1 MEDMGACCGIQSA
14 KTDDSNGVSVKL
26 VVIENFEQTTLTNE
40 QENFGSEAKDPVN
53 LNGQEN
59 IAPDDQSQV
68 VSNNQKNDED
78 IIISDGQENCV
89 PHDPVNV
96 VSSIRDNV
104 SCDQYSVIQSD
115 ESSTQEKIFDGDCSG
130 RNSEVAKNGNDQTPV
145 EGQDDDIV
153 NKSPIRG
160 QEEKDS
166 NEENVAD
173 VQNLSIGTEKI
184 KVNEEPVND
193 VELKTREAHLP
204 QVDCSNLPSSQV
216 TTANQKD
223 QVTVELPSGGKEGG
237 EVCPKDPAVNGPL
250 NDVENEATVVDP
262 LSTAELQ
269 GREQTD
275 CCQSDAGVK
284 DARAGSEGSH
294 LDEANSSAG
303 GAVKLEH
310 DANVEAAKEG
320 NLKQNRRIEEK
331 YQGMGNCFSGQK
343 GEHRT
348 KDKHRTTKWE
358 TNCEDNALNNSSF
371 KDSGKNKF
379 DLKLLP
385 VRPDGSHVVCVQY
398 GKYNPGTVPKQYPQ
412 YLKHDC
418 WDNDHVKMP
427 FSQKSEFP
435 VTNTSGARVVRSR

>member
-104 SCDQYSVIQSD
+104 SSDQYSVIQSD

-173 VQNLSIGTEKI
+173 VQNLSI
-184 KVNEEPVND
+184 
-193 VELKTREAHLP
+193 
-204 QVDCSNLPSSQV
+204 
-216 TTANQKD
+216 
-223 QVTVELPSGGKEGG
+223 
-237 EVCPKDPAVNGPL
+237 
-250 NDVENEATVVDP
+250 
-262 LSTAELQ
+262 
-269 GREQTD
+269 
-275 CCQSDAGVK
+275 
-284 DARAGSEGSH
+284 
-294 LDEANSSAG
+294 
-303 GAVKLEH
+303 
-310 DANVEAAKEG
+310 
-320 NLKQNRRIEEK
+320 
-331 YQGMGNCFSGQK
+331 
-343 GEHRT
+343 
-348 KDKHRTTKWE
+348 
-358 TNCEDNALNNSSF
+358 
-371 KDSGKNKF
+371 
-379 DLKLLP
+379 
-385 VRPDGSHVVCVQY
+385 
-398 GKYNPGTVPKQYPQ
+398 
-412 YLKHDC
+412 
-418 WDNDHVKMP
+418 
-427 FSQKSEFP
+427 
-435 VTNTSGARVVRSR
+435 